1 MSSFL
6 LLQILWFFLNNHYL
20 IWQFYHIVNW
30 DIPKIYLLSYSYF
43 RVLLEI
49 VLSNKKMCEIENISR
64 CQKEALTNRM
74 KFQYEIMFILLHNY
88 ENLESLDQ
96 VLNQGIIRNI
106 HRLTKKNIWILYSYK
121 PNSNKNNY
129 KGILK

>member
-1 MSSFL
+1 
-6 LLQILWFFLNNHYL
+6 
-20 IWQFYHIVNW
+20 
-30 DIPKIYLLSYSYF
+30 
-43 RVLLEI
+43 
-49 VLSNKKMCEIENISR
+49 
-64 CQKEALTNRM
+64 
-74 KFQYEIMFILLHNY
+74 MFILLHNY

-106 HRLTKKNIWILYSYK
+106 HRLTKKNIWILYSYE